1 MAARVP
7 SLPISPI
14 VKKQVASIVMITY
27 SILYL
32 CKEQSFGSSE
42 HDWNSYTCREPGLG
56 SDKSAPLFPGSVAS
70 QGITILMPFAAPRPA
85 KRENQKLNPPQQ
97 PAKAPGSKTNMWL
110 KIPKATHRTFSLF
123 TKWGYSLKYGHSAA
137 YKPAPGSGV
146 MQRVLVTGL

>member
-1 MAARVP
+1 MTLSRAVMATRVP

-32 CKEQSFGSSE
+32 CKEQSFGSSG

-56 SDKSAPLFPGSVAS
+56 SDKSAPLFPGPVAS

-97 PAKAPGSKTNMWL
+97 PAKGSGSKTNMWL
-110 KIPKATHRTFSLF
+110 KIPKSNTQDIFPFYKMGVLFEIRPFS
-123 TKWGYSLKYGHSAA
+123 SI
-137 YKPAPGSGV
+137 
-146 MQRVLVTGL
+146 